1 MSAKTHPWH
10 PVSEARLLILR
21 HLRLLLPA
29 RACAALLVLSALLAR
44 APLAH
49 AALDTPRTLVVRGR
63 VLKADGSPLAGARL
77 SARGTVTVSALSDDR
92 GRYSFT
98 AAMGA
103 PVALKHGAFTIE
115 LRAEASGSRLAFAAG
130 GPALAIEVS
139 VVSGTDRV
147 RVRSN
152 APGATAAVIT
162 AFAQDG
168 VPTAWVDADF
178 GGAGSAKGSLELK
191 SVDEASLPG
200 LGPAGV
206 PPREKP
212 LPAPRPTAPREKVTP
227 PVVTPAA
234 VTAPA
239 RATAPAHLAEPRH
252 ETPAKTAAVVVD
264 RWRMRDSIEIA
275 QRAQKRT
282 ADSLARAQAEAK
294 RQVAALAERAKR
306 DSVERVKLTRRH
318 ADSLATAARHAV
330 IPANPPAATSPAAAP
345 RSGASAVAGCE
356 CRVRGTIEVAW
367 EERPLE
373 ENLPVSITLE
383 GGDAPAQEVELY
395 LGAPREFHFGPL
407 PCGEHVFKIRT
418 DGKLRYTTGK
428 ADSLVTLHCDG
439 NAQVRVVLTPQKR

>member
-1 MSAKTHPWH
+1 
-10 PVSEARLLILR
+10 LILR
-21 HLRLLLPA
+21 RLRLLLPA
-29 RACAALLVLSALLAR
+29 RVRTLMLLLTALLVCAGPAY
-44 APLAH
+44 

-92 GRYSFT
+92 GRYSIT
-98 AAMGA
+98 ASMGA
-103 PVALKHGAFTIE
+103 PVALKRGAFTIE
-115 LRAEASGSRLAFAAG
+115 IRAEANGSRLAYAAG

-139 VVSGTDRV
+139 QVGGSDRV

-152 APGATAAVIT
+152 AAGATAAVIT

-206 PPREKP
+206 SPREKP
-212 LPAPRPTAPREKVTP
+212 QPAPRPAAPREKTTP
-227 PVVTPAA
+227 PVV
-234 VTAPA
+234 APA
-239 RATAPAHLAEPRH
+239 PASAAAPTRVAEPKH
-252 ETPAKTAAVVVD
+252 EKPAREMPPKGSSDRAAVVVD
-264 RWRMRDSIEIA
+264 RWRMRDSIEAA
-275 QRAQKRT
+275 QHAQKRT
-282 ADSLARAQAEAK
+282 ADSLVRAQAEAK
-294 RQVAALAERAKR
+294 QLAAALAERAKR
-306 DSVERVKLTRRH
+306 DSVERTKLARRH
-318 ADSLATAARHAV
+318 ADSLVTAARHAV
-330 IPANPPAATSPAAAP
+330 IPANPTATTAPATAP
-345 RSGASAVAGCE
+345 ASASRSDASAAAGCE
-356 CRVRGTIEVAW
+356 CRVRGTVEVAW

-383 GGDAPAQEVELY
+383 GGKAPAQEVELY

-407 PCGEHVFKIRT
+407 PCGEHVFKIRA

-439 NAQVRVVLTPQKR
+439 NTQVRVVLTPQKR